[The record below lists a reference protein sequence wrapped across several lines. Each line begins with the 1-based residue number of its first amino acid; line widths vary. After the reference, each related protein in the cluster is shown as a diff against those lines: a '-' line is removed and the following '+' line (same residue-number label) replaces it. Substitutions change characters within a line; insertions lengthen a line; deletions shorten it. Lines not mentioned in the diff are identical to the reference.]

1 MQSSSTFTAAP
12 ARPARRRASAM
23 RRQEALLAGLLILPS
38 TLGVLIFAVLPIAA
52 SLGISLTDWGGL
64 SRPHYVGLQNYAQ
77 ALNDSRAVSALSH
90 TLIYVLLAVPAGV
103 VISLGLA
110 VLINNLRAPWLR
122 TLFRTVYYLPMVTI
136 GVAVA
141 LLWQVLLAPQGLV
154 NLILGW
160 LGVHGPNWLGSPQ
173 WVLPAVA
180 VFSVWQGSGQ
190 GIILF
195 LASLASVPRELY
207 EAAQI
212 DGASPLT
219 LFRAITLPMI
229 SPTIFLV
236 LVLSLIGALQV
247 FEAVLVL
254 SNGGPGDSSTTVAL
268 YIYKTAFSF
277 FKMGYASALAWLLSA
292 LLIVLMVVQ
301 WRSQTRWV
309 NYDQV

>member
-1 MQSSSTFTAAP
+1 MQQTPTLTSAP
-12 ARPARRRASAM
+12 ASRHPRISVM
-23 RRQEALLAGLLILPS
+23 RRQEAWLAALLILPS
-38 TLGVLIFAVLPIAA
+38 TLGVMIFAVLPIAA

-64 SRPHYVGLQNYAQ
+64 SRPNFVGLRNYAT
-77 ALNDSRAVSALSH
+77 ALQDSRAISSLSH
-90 TLIYVLLAVPAGV
+90 TLLYVVLAVPSGV
-103 VISLGLA
+103 ILSLLMA
-110 VLINNLRAPWLR
+110 VLINNLRAGWLR
-122 TLFRTVYYLPMVTI
+122 SFFRTVYYLPMVTI

-154 NLILGW
+154 NLLLGW
-160 LGVHGPNWLGSPQ
+160 FGIHGPNWLGSPQ

-195 LASLASVPRELY
+195 LASLASVPRDLY
-207 EAAQI
+207 EAAQL
-212 DGASPLT
+212 DGARPWEA
-219 LFRAITLPMI
+219 FRYITLPMV

-254 SNGGPGDSSTTVAL
+254 ANGGPGDSSTTVAL

-277 FKMGYASALAWLLSA
+277 FKMGYAAALAWLLSVI
-292 LLIVLMVVQ
+292 LIVLMVIQ
-301 WRSQTRWV
+301 WRNQNRWV

>member
-1 MQSSSTFTAAP
+1 MQKAAP
-12 ARPARRRASAM
+12 LVNPVAKKRTSTL
-23 RRQEALLAGLLILPS
+23 RRQEALLAALLILPS
-38 TLGVLIFAVLPIAA
+38 SLGIIIFAVLPIAA

-64 SRPHYVGLQNYAQ
+64 SKPHFVGLQNYAT
-77 ALNDSRAVSALSH
+77 ALQDSRATSALSH
-90 TLIYVLLAVPAGV
+90 TLIYVLLAVPSGV
-103 VISLGLA
+103 IIAMTLA
-110 VLINNLRAPWLR
+110 VWIHNLRAGWLR
-122 TLFRTVYYLPMVTI
+122 TVFRTVYYLPMVTI

-160 LGVHGPNWLGSPQ
+160 LGIHGPNWLGSPA

-180 VFSVWQGSGQ
+180 IFSVWQGSGQ

-195 LASLASVPRELY
+195 LASLASVPKDLY
-207 EAAQI
+207 EAAQL
-212 DGASPLT
+212 DGARPGE
-219 LFRAITLPMI
+219 LFRYITLPMI

-254 SNGGPGDSSTTVAL
+254 SKGGPGDSSTTVAL
-268 YIYKTAFSF
+268 YIYKTAFTF
-277 FKMGYASALAWLLSA
+277 FKMGYASALAWLLA
-292 LLIVLMVVQ
+292 LILMVLMVLQ
-301 WRSQTRWV
+301 WRNQNRWV

>member
-1 MQSSSTFTAAP
+1 MQASPPILTP
-12 ARPARRRASAM
+12 ALKWARVSPM
-23 RRQEALLAGLLILPS
+23 RRQETLLALLLILPS
-38 TLGVLIFAVLPIAA
+38 TLGIVVFAVLPIVA

-64 SRPHYVGLQNYAQ
+64 SRPNFVGLQNYAT
-77 ALNDSRAVSALSH
+77 ALQDSRATSALSH
-90 TLIYVLLAVPAGV
+90 TLIYVLLAVPTGV
-103 VISLGLA
+103 AISMTLA
-110 VLINNLRAPWLR
+110 VWINNLRAGWLR
-122 TLFRTVYYLPMVTI
+122 AVFRTVYYLPMVTI

-141 LLWQVLLAPQGLV
+141 LLWQVLLAPQGVV

-195 LASLASVPRELY
+195 LASLASVPKDLY
-207 EAAQI
+207 EAAQL
-212 DGASPLT
+212 DGARPWEA
-219 LFRAITLPMI
+219 FRFITLPMV
-229 SPTIFLV
+229 SPTVFLV

-268 YIYKTAFSF
+268 YIYKTAFTF
-277 FKMGYASALAWLLSA
+277 FKMGYASALAWLLSVI
-292 LLIVLMVVQ
+292 LIALMVVQ
-301 WRSQTRWV
+301 WRTQNRWV

>member
-1 MQSSSTFTAAP
+1 MQQTSALVAVSASR
-12 ARPARRRASAM
+12 RPKVSAM
-23 RRQEALLAGLLILPS
+23 RRQESWLALLLILPS
-38 TLGVLIFAVLPIAA
+38 TLGIVMFAILPIIA
-52 SLGISLTDWGGL
+52 SLGISLTNWGGL
-64 SRPHYVGLQNYAQ
+64 SRPKFVGLDNYAT
-77 ALNDSRAVSALSH
+77 ALSDNRAISSLSH
-90 TLIYVLLAVPAGV
+90 TLLYVLLAVPTGV
-103 VISLGLA
+103 AISMLLA
-110 VLINNLRAPWLR
+110 VLINNLKAGWLR
-122 TLFRTVYYLPMVTI
+122 SVFRTVYYLPMVTI

-160 LGVHGPNWLGSPQ
+160 LGIHGPNWLGSPD

-195 LASLASVPRELY
+195 LASLASVPKELY
-207 EAAQI
+207 EAAAL
-212 DGASPLT
+212 DGAKPFES
-219 LFRAITLPMI
+219 FRFITLPMV
-229 SPTIFLV
+229 SPTVFLV
-236 LVLSLIGALQV
+236 LVLSVIGALQV

-277 FKMGYASALAWLLSA
+277 FKMGYASALAWMLSVI
-292 LLIVLMVVQ
+292 LIVLLVVQ
-301 WRSQTRWV
+301 WRNQSKWV

>member
-1 MQSSSTFTAAP
+1 MQSSPPLLAVP
-12 ARPARRRASAM
+12 AVRRKVSVM
-23 RRQEALLAGLLILPS
+23 KRQEARLAALLILPS
-38 TLGVLIFAVLPIAA
+38 TLGVMVFAILPILA
-52 SLGISLTDWGGL
+52 SFGISLTDWGGL
-64 SRPHYVGLQNYAQ
+64 SRPKFVGLQNYAT
-77 ALNDSRAVSALSH
+77 AFTDNRAVSALSH
-90 TLIYVLLAVPAGV
+90 TLLYVLLAVPTGV
-103 VISLGLA
+103 VVSMLLA
-110 VLINNLRAPWLR
+110 VLIHNLKAGWLR
-122 TLFRTVYYLPMVTI
+122 SVFRTVYYLPMVTI

-160 LGVHGPNWLGSPQ
+160 MGIHGPNWLGSPE

-195 LASLASVPRELY
+195 LASLASVPKELY
-207 EAAQI
+207 EAAAL
-212 DGASPLT
+212 DGARPFES
-219 LFRAITLPMI
+219 FRFITLPMV
-229 SPTIFLV
+229 SPTVFLV
-236 LVLSLIGALQV
+236 LVLSVIGALQV

-277 FKMGYASALAWLLSA
+277 FKMGYASALAWLLSII
-292 LLIVLMVVQ
+292 LIVLLVVQ
-301 WRSQTRWV
+301 WRNQNKWV

>member
-1 MQSSSTFTAAP
+1 MQQAAP
-12 ARPARRRASAM
+12 LVTTRRQNRASPL
-23 RRQEALLAGLLILPS
+23 RRQEAWLAALLILPS
-38 TLGVLIFAVLPIAA
+38 TLGILIFAVLPIAA

-64 SRPHYVGLQNYAQ
+64 SKPNFVGFQNYAT
-77 ALNDSRAVSALSH
+77 ALQDSRATSALSH
-90 TLIYVLLAVPAGV
+90 TLIYVLLAVPTGV
-103 VISLGLA
+103 LISMTLA
-110 VLINNLRAPWLR
+110 VWINNLKAGWLR
-122 TLFRTVYYLPMVTI
+122 TVFRTVYYLPMVTI

-160 LGVHGPNWLGSPQ
+160 LGVHGPNWLGSPA

-195 LASLASVPRELY
+195 LASLASVPKDLY
-207 EAAQI
+207 EAASL
-212 DGASPLT
+212 DGAKPFET
-219 LFRAITLPMI
+219 FRFITLPMI
-229 SPTIFLV
+229 SPTVFLV

-268 YIYKTAFSF
+268 YIYKTAFTF
-277 FKMGYASALAWLLSA
+277 FKMGYASALAWLLA
-292 LLIVLMVVQ
+292 VILIGLMVVQ
-301 WRSQTRWV
+301 WRNQNRWV

>member
-1 MQSSSTFTAAP
+1 MQNAASLITTP
-12 ARPARRRASAM
+12 ARKKRRASPM
-23 RRQEALLAGLLILPS
+23 RRQETLLALLLILPS
-38 TLGVLIFAVLPIAA
+38 TLGILAFAVLPIAA
-52 SLGISLTDWGGL
+52 SLGISMTDWGGL
-64 SRPHYVGLQNYAQ
+64 SKPNFVGFQNYAT
-77 ALNDSRAVSALSH
+77 ALQDPRATSALSH
-90 TLIYVLLAVPAGV
+90 TLIYVLLAVPTGLA
-103 VISLGLA
+103 ISLTLA
-110 VLINNLRAPWLR
+110 VWINNLKAGWLR
-122 TLFRTVYYLPMVTI
+122 TVFRTVYYLPMVTI

-154 NLILGW
+154 NLVLGW
-160 LGVHGPNWLGSPQ
+160 LGVNGPNWLGSPA

-195 LASLASVPRELY
+195 LASLASVPKDLY
-207 EAAQI
+207 EAAQL
-212 DGASPLT
+212 DGAKPFEA
-219 LFRAITLPMI
+219 FRYITLPMI

-268 YIYKTAFSF
+268 YIYKTAFTF
-277 FKMGYASALAWLLSA
+277 FKMGYASALAWLLA
-292 LLIVLMVVQ
+292 VILITLMVVQ
-301 WRSQTRWV
+301 WRNQSKWV

>member
-1 MQSSSTFTAAP
+1 MQQTSTLVP
-12 ARPARRRASAM
+12 AGPVARRRVSAM
-23 RRQEALLAGLLILPS
+23 RRQESWLAMLLILPS
-38 TLGVLIFAVLPIAA
+38 TLGIVVFAVLPIIA
-52 SLGISLTDWGGL
+52 SLGISLTNWGGL
-64 SRPHYVGLQNYAQ
+64 SKPKWVGLDNYAA
-77 ALNDSRAVSALSH
+77 ALSDSRAVSSLSH
-90 TLIYVLLAVPAGV
+90 TLLYVLLAVPTGV
-103 VISLGLA
+103 IISMLLA
-110 VLINNLRAPWLR
+110 VLIHNLQAGWLKSV
-122 TLFRTVYYLPMVTI
+122 FRTVYYLPMVTI

-160 LGVHGPNWLGSPQ
+160 LGIHGPNWLGSPD

-195 LASLASVPRELY
+195 LASLASVPKELY
-207 EAAQI
+207 EAAQL
-212 DGASPLT
+212 DGAKPFES
-219 LFRAITLPMI
+219 FRFITLPMV
-229 SPTIFLV
+229 SPTVFLV
-236 LVLSLIGALQV
+236 LVLSVIGALQV

-277 FKMGYASALAWLLSA
+277 FKMGYASALAWMLSVI
-292 LLIVLMVVQ
+292 LIVLLVVQ
-301 WRSQTRWV
+301 WRNQSKWV

>member
-1 MQSSSTFTAAP
+1 MQQTPTLAP
-12 ARPARRRASAM
+12 TKLPRRRRAPAM
-23 RRQEALLAGLLILPS
+23 RRQEAQLAWLLMLPS
-38 TLGVLIFAVLPIAA
+38 TLGIVVFAVLPILA
-52 SLGISLTDWGGL
+52 SFGISMTNWGGL
-64 SRPHYVGLQNYAQ
+64 SRPSFVGLQNYGT
-77 ALNDSRAVSALSH
+77 ALSDSRAVSALSH
-90 TLIYVLLAVPAGV
+90 TLLYVLLAVPSGV
-103 VISLGLA
+103 VISMLLA
-110 VLINNLRAPWLR
+110 VLIHNLKVGWLKS
-122 TLFRTVYYLPMVTI
+122 LFRTVYYLPMVTI

-195 LASLASVPRELY
+195 LASLASVPRDLY
-207 EAAQI
+207 EAAQL
-212 DGASPLT
+212 DGARPFEA
-219 LFRAITLPMI
+219 FRYITLPMV
-229 SPTIFLV
+229 SPTVFLV
-236 LVLSLIGALQV
+236 LVLSVIGALQV

-277 FKMGYASALAWLLSA
+277 FKMGYASALAWLLSVI
-292 LLIVLMVVQ
+292 LIVLLVVQ
-301 WRSQTRWV
+301 WRNQSKWV

>member
-1 MQSSSTFTAAP
+1 MQKAAP
-12 ARPARRRASAM
+12 VISTPPRLRRASPM
-23 RRQEALLAGLLILPS
+23 RRQEAWLAAALILPS
-38 TLGVLIFAVLPIAA
+38 TLGIVIFAVLPIAA

-64 SRPHYVGLQNYAQ
+64 SRPNFVGMQNYAA
-77 ALNDSRAVSALSH
+77 ALQDTRATSAMSH
-90 TLIYVLLAVPAGV
+90 TLLYVLLAVPTGV
-103 VISLGLA
+103 LISLTLA
-110 VLINNLRAPWLR
+110 VWITNLKAGWLR
-122 TLFRTVYYLPMVTI
+122 TVFRTVYYLPMVTI

-160 LGVHGPNWLGSPQ
+160 LGVQGPNWLGSPS

-195 LASLASVPRELY
+195 LASLASVPKDLY
-207 EAAQI
+207 EAAQL
-212 DGASPLT
+212 DGARPWEA
-219 LFRAITLPMI
+219 FRYITLPMV
-229 SPTIFLV
+229 SPTVFLV
-236 LVLSLIGALQV
+236 LVLSVIGALQV

-268 YIYKTAFSF
+268 YIYKTAFTF
-277 FKMGYASALAWLLSA
+277 FKMGYASALAWLLA
-292 LLIVLMVVQ
+292 VILIALMVVQ
-301 WRSQTRWV
+301 WRTQNRWV

>member
-1 MQSSSTFTAAP
+1 MQKAAP
-12 ARPARRRASAM
+12 VISIRTRRASPM
-23 RRQEALLAGLLILPS
+23 RRQEAWLAAALILPS
-38 TLGVLIFAVLPIAA
+38 TLGIVIFAVLPIAA

-64 SRPHYVGLQNYAQ
+64 SRPNVVGFQNYAA
-77 ALNDSRAVSALSH
+77 ALQDTRATSAMSH
-90 TLIYVLLAVPAGV
+90 TLLYVLLAVPTGV
-103 VISLGLA
+103 LISLTLA
-110 VLINNLRAPWLR
+110 VWITNLKAGWLR
-122 TLFRTVYYLPMVTI
+122 TVFRTVYYLPMVTI

-160 LGVHGPNWLGSPQ
+160 LGVQGPNWLGSPS

-195 LASLASVPRELY
+195 LASLASVPKDLY
-207 EAAQI
+207 EAAQL
-212 DGASPLT
+212 DGARPWEA
-219 LFRAITLPMI
+219 FRYITLPMV
-229 SPTIFLV
+229 SPTVFLV
-236 LVLSLIGALQV
+236 LVLSVIGALQV

-268 YIYKTAFSF
+268 YIYKTAFTF
-277 FKMGYASALAWLLSA
+277 FKMGYASALAWLLA
-292 LLIVLMVVQ
+292 VILIALMVVQ
-301 WRSQTRWV
+301 WRTQNRWV

>member
-1 MQSSSTFTAAP
+1 MQQTSALVAVSA
-12 ARPARRRASAM
+12 ARRPKASAM
-23 RRQEALLAGLLILPS
+23 RRQESWLALLLILPS
-38 TLGVLIFAVLPIAA
+38 TLGIVVFAILPIIA
-52 SLGISLTDWGGL
+52 SLGISLTNWGGL
-64 SRPHYVGLQNYAQ
+64 STPKFVGLDNYAT
-77 ALNDSRAVSALSH
+77 ALSDSRAISSLSH
-90 TLIYVLLAVPAGV
+90 TLLYVLLAVPTGV
-103 VISLGLA
+103 AISMLLA
-110 VLINNLRAPWLR
+110 VLINNLKAGWLKSV
-122 TLFRTVYYLPMVTI
+122 FRTVYYLPMVTI

-160 LGVHGPNWLGSPQ
+160 LGVHGPNWLGSPD

-195 LASLASVPRELY
+195 LASLASVPKELY
-207 EAAQI
+207 EAAQL
-212 DGASPLT
+212 DGAKPFES
-219 LFRAITLPMI
+219 FRFITLPMV
-229 SPTIFLV
+229 SPTVFLV
-236 LVLSLIGALQV
+236 LVLSVIGALQV

-277 FKMGYASALAWLLSA
+277 FKMGYASALAWMLSVI
-292 LLIVLMVVQ
+292 LIVLLVIQ
-301 WRSQTRWV
+301 WRNQSKWV

>member
-1 MQSSSTFTAAP
+1 MQRSTALATLP
-12 ARPARRRASAM
+12 VRARRRASAM
-23 RRQEALLAGLLILPS
+23 RRQEALLATLLMLPS
-38 TLGVLIFAVLPIAA
+38 TLCVLVFAVLPILA

-64 SRPHYVGLQNYAQ
+64 SAPHFVGLQNYRA
-77 ALNDSRAVSALSH
+77 ALTDPRAVSALTH
-90 TLIYVLLAVPAGV
+90 TLLYVTLAVPSGVALSLLLAVLVHNVRVA
-103 VISLGLA
+103 
-110 VLINNLRAPWLR
+110 WLR
-122 TLFRTVYYLPMVTI
+122 SVFRTVYYLPMVTI

-160 LGVHGPNWLGSPQ
+160 LGIHGPNWLGSPE

-195 LASLASVPRELY
+195 LASLASVPKDLY
-207 EAAQI
+207 EAAQL
-212 DGASPLT
+212 DGARPIDAF
-219 LFRAITLPMI
+219 FRITLPMV
-229 SPTIFLV
+229 SPTVFLV
-236 LVLSLIGALQV
+236 LVLSVIGALQV

-254 SNGGPGDSSTTVAL
+254 SNGGPGDSSTTAAL

-277 FKMGYASALAWLLSA
+277 FKMGYAAALAWLLSVI
-292 LLIVLMVVQ
+292 LIVLMVLQ
-301 WRSQTRWV
+301 WRSQTKWV

>member
-1 MQSSSTFTAAP
+1 
-12 ARPARRRASAM
+12 M
-23 RRQEALLAGLLILPS
+23 RRQEAWLAALLVLPS
-38 TLGVLIFAVLPIAA
+38 TLGIVVFAVLPIAA
-52 SLGISLTDWGGL
+52 SLGISLTNWGGL
-64 SRPHYVGLQNYAQ
+64 SKPSYVGLQNYAT
-77 ALNDSRAVSALSH
+77 ALGDSRAVSALSH
-90 TLIYVLLAVPAGV
+90 TLFYVLLAVPSGV
-103 VISLGLA
+103 LISLLLA
-110 VLINNLRAPWLR
+110 VLIHNLRAGWLR
-122 TLFRTVYYLPMVTI
+122 SVFRTVYYLPMVTI

-160 LGVHGPNWLGSPQ
+160 LGVHGPNWLGSPA

-195 LASLASVPRELY
+195 LAGLASVPRELY
-207 EAAQI
+207 EAAAL
-212 DGASPLT
+212 DGARPIDA
-219 LFRAITLPMI
+219 FRFITLPMV
-229 SPTIFLV
+229 SPTVFLV

-277 FKMGYASALAWLLSA
+277 FKMGYASALAWLLS
-292 LLIVLMVVQ
+292 LILIVLMVIQ
-301 WRSQTRWV
+301 WRQQTRWV

>member
-1 MQSSSTFTAAP
+1 MQQTSTLVSAP
-12 ARPARRRASAM
+12 TSRRLKVSPM
-23 RRQEALLAGLLILPS
+23 RRQESILATLLILPS
-38 TLGVLIFAVLPIAA
+38 TLGIVVFAVLPIAA
-52 SLGISLTDWGGL
+52 SLGISLTNWGGL
-64 SRPHYVGLQNYAQ
+64 SKPSFVGLQNYST
-77 ALNDSRAVSALSH
+77 ALSDSRAVSSLSH
-90 TLIYVLLAVPAGV
+90 TLLYVLLAVPSGV
-103 VISLGLA
+103 IISLLLA
-110 VLINNLRAPWLR
+110 VLINNLKAGWLR
-122 TLFRTVYYLPMVTI
+122 SLFRTVYYLPMVTI

-160 LGVHGPNWLGSPQ
+160 LGIHGPNWLGSPQ

-195 LASLASVPRELY
+195 LASLASVPKELY
-207 EAAQI
+207 EAAAL
-212 DGASPLT
+212 DGARPFVA
-219 LFRAITLPMI
+219 FRYITLPMV

-236 LVLSLIGALQV
+236 LVLSVISALQV

-277 FKMGYASALAWLLSA
+277 FKMGYASALAWLLSVI
-292 LLIVLMVVQ
+292 LIVLMVIQ
-301 WRSQTRWV
+301 WRSQNKWV

>member
-1 MQSSSTFTAAP
+1 MQQTSALVAVSASR
-12 ARPARRRASAM
+12 RPKASAM
-23 RRQEALLAGLLILPS
+23 RRQESWLALLLILPS
-38 TLGVLIFAVLPIAA
+38 TLGIVVFAILPIIA
-52 SLGISLTDWGGL
+52 SLGISLTNWGGL
-64 SRPHYVGLQNYAQ
+64 STPKFVGLDNYAT
-77 ALNDSRAVSALSH
+77 ALSDSRAVSSLSH
-90 TLIYVLLAVPAGV
+90 TLLYVLLAVPTGV
-103 VISLGLA
+103 AISMLLA
-110 VLINNLRAPWLR
+110 VLIHNLQAGWLKSV
-122 TLFRTVYYLPMVTI
+122 FRTVYYLPMVTI

-160 LGVHGPNWLGSPQ
+160 LGIHGPNWLGSPN

-207 EAAQI
+207 EAAQL
-212 DGASPLT
+212 DGARAHES
-219 LFRAITLPMI
+219 FRYITLPMV
-229 SPTIFLV
+229 SPTVFLV
-236 LVLSLIGALQV
+236 LVLSVIGALQV

-277 FKMGYASALAWLLSA
+277 FKMGYASALAWMLSVI
-292 LLIVLMVVQ
+292 LIVLLVVQ
-301 WRSQTRWV
+301 WRNQSKWV

>member
-1 MQSSSTFTAAP
+1 MQQAAP
-12 ARPARRRASAM
+12 LVTTRRQNRASPL
-23 RRQEALLAGLLILPS
+23 RRQEAWLAALLILPS
-38 TLGVLIFAVLPIAA
+38 TLGILIFAVLPIAA

-64 SRPHYVGLQNYAQ
+64 SKPNFVGFQNYAT
-77 ALNDSRAVSALSH
+77 ALQDSRATSALSH
-90 TLIYVLLAVPAGV
+90 TLIYVLLAVPTGV
-103 VISLGLA
+103 LISMTLA
-110 VLINNLRAPWLR
+110 VWIHNLRAGWLR
-122 TLFRTVYYLPMVTI
+122 TVFRTVYYLPMVTI

-160 LGVHGPNWLGSPQ
+160 LGVNGPNWLGSPS

-195 LASLASVPRELY
+195 LASLASVPKDLY
-207 EAAQI
+207 EAASL
-212 DGASPLT
+212 DGAKPFET
-219 LFRAITLPMI
+219 FRFITLPMI
-229 SPTIFLV
+229 SPTVFLV
-236 LVLSLIGALQV
+236 LVLSLIEALQV

-268 YIYKTAFSF
+268 YIYKTAFTF
-277 FKMGYASALAWLLSA
+277 FKMGYASALAWLLA
-292 LLIVLMVVQ
+292 VILIALMVVQ
-301 WRSQTRWV
+301 WRNQNRWV

>member
-1 MQSSSTFTAAP
+1 MQKAAP
-12 ARPARRRASAM
+12 LTALPSRRPSSPL
-23 RRQEALLAGLLILPS
+23 RRQEAWLAALLILPS
-38 TLGVLIFAVLPIAA
+38 TLGIVVFAVLPIAA

-64 SRPHYVGLQNYAQ
+64 STPHFVGGQNYAA
-77 ALNDSRAVSALSH
+77 ALQDPRATGALSH
-90 TLIYVLLAVPAGV
+90 TLLYVLLAVPSGV
-103 VISLGLA
+103 LISLTLA
-110 VLINNLRAPWLR
+110 VWITNLRAGWLR
-122 TLFRTVYYLPMVTI
+122 TVFRTVYYLPMVTI

-160 LGVHGPNWLGSPQ
+160 LGIQGPNWLGSPS

-195 LASLASVPRELY
+195 LASLASVPKELY
-207 EAAQI
+207 EAAQL
-212 DGASPLT
+212 DGARPWQA
-219 LFRAITLPMI
+219 FRYVTLPMV
-229 SPTIFLV
+229 SPTVFLV
-236 LVLSLIGALQV
+236 LVLSVIGALQV

-268 YIYKTAFSF
+268 YIYKTAFTF
-277 FKMGYASALAWLLSA
+277 FKMGYASALAWFLAVILISLMA
-292 LLIVLMVVQ
+292 LQ
-301 WRSQTRWV
+301 WRAQNWWV

>member
-1 MQSSSTFTAAP
+1 MQNAAP
-12 ARPARRRASAM
+12 LVTLTARKRRTSPM
-23 RRQEALLAGLLILPS
+23 RRQEALMAALLILPS
-38 TLGVLIFAVLPIAA
+38 TLGILAFAVLPIAA

-64 SRPHYVGLQNYAQ
+64 SKPNFVGLQNYGA
-77 ALNDSRAVSALSH
+77 ALHDPRATSALSH
-90 TLIYVLLAVPAGV
+90 TLIYVLLAVPTGV
-103 VISLGLA
+103 LISLTLA
-110 VLINNLRAPWLR
+110 VWINNLKAGWLR
-122 TLFRTVYYLPMVTI
+122 TVFRTVYYLPMVTI

-160 LGVHGPNWLGSPQ
+160 LGIHGPNWLGSPA

-195 LASLASVPRELY
+195 LASLASVPRDLY
-207 EAAQI
+207 EAAQL
-212 DGASPLT
+212 DGARPFEA
-219 LFRAITLPMI
+219 FRYITLPMI
-229 SPTIFLV
+229 SPTVFLV

-268 YIYKTAFSF
+268 YIYKTAFTF
-277 FKMGYASALAWLLSA
+277 FKMGYASALAWLLA
-292 LLIVLMVVQ
+292 VILIGLMVLQ
-301 WRSQTRWV
+301 WRNQSKWV

>member
-1 MQSSSTFTAAP
+1 MQLSPPALSRPGRKSRSSP
-12 ARPARRRASAM
+12 M
-23 RRQEALLAGLLILPS
+23 RRQEAALAALLILPS
-38 TLGVLIFAVLPIAA
+38 TLGIVVFAVLPIAA

-64 SRPHYVGLQNYAQ
+64 SRPNFVGVQNYAS
-77 ALNDSRAVSALSH
+77 ALQDPRATSALSH
-90 TLIYVLLAVPAGV
+90 TLLYVLLAVPTGV
-103 VISLGLA
+103 AVSMTLA
-110 VLINNLRAPWLR
+110 VWINNLKAGWLQ
-122 TLFRTVYYLPMVTI
+122 TMFRTIYYLPMVTI

-160 LGVHGPNWLGSPQ
+160 LGVHGPNWLGSPS

-180 VFSVWQGSGQ
+180 IFSVWQGSGQ

-195 LASLASVPRELY
+195 LAALANVPKDLY
-207 EAAQI
+207 EAAQL
-212 DGASPLT
+212 DGATPWQA
-219 LFRAITLPMI
+219 FRSITLPMV

-236 LVLSLIGALQV
+236 LVLSMIGALQV

-268 YIYKTAFSF
+268 YIYKTAFTF
-277 FKMGYASALAWLLSA
+277 FKMGYASALAWLLAVILIA
-292 LLIVLMVVQ
+292 LMALQ
-301 WRSQTRWV
+301 WRTQNKWV